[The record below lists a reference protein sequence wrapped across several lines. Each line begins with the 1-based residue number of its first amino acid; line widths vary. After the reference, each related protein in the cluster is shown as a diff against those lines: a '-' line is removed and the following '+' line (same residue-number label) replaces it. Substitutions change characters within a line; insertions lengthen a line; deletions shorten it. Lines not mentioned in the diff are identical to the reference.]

1 MRIDKNR
8 FPFPFFKSRIKF
20 TQLTSFTRQFSAMVG
35 ARIPLVYILDILSQQ
50 SENERLATILSQ
62 IKEDVQE
69 GKTLSESFGRYPEI
83 FSPFYRNMI
92 RVGEMT
98 GRLDYMLNRV
108 AVYLEKMN
116 ALRRKLIQA
125 LSYPGLVIFVAVGA
139 VTFLLTYVVP
149 TFAEMFRD
157 FDAELPAITLAL
169 MDISAFITDKLWLL
183 ILAAF
188 ALIIALKYYFAT
200 KQGRWFRDNIV
211 LRLPVSGTIVKKNYV
226 SRFSRTLSILLE
238 SGIPMLDALKVTL
251 DSIPNEI
258 VKQEIRQMT
267 YFAEK
272 GEMLTRSLKKS
283 KVFPPMVTQMITVG
297 EETAQLDRMLSKIAD
312 FYDDE
317 IEAALTNLSSV
328 LEPLIIILL
337 GVILGTILVA
347 LYMPL
352 FDLVNIVP
360 R

>member
-1 MRIDKNR
+1 
-8 FPFPFFKSRIKF
+8 
-20 TQLTSFTRQFSAMVG
+20 
-35 ARIPLVYILDILSQQ
+35 
-50 SENERLATILSQ
+50 
-62 IKEDVQE
+62 
-69 GKTLSESFGRYPEI
+69 
-83 FSPFYRNMI
+83 
-92 RVGEMT
+92 
-98 GRLDYMLNRV
+98 
-108 AVYLEKMN
+108 
-116 ALRRKLIQA
+116 
-125 LSYPGLVIFVAVGA
+125 
-139 VTFLLTYVVP
+139 
-149 TFAEMFRD
+149 
-157 FDAELPAITLAL
+157 
-169 MDISAFITDKLWLL
+169 
-183 ILAAF
+183 
-188 ALIIALKYYFAT
+188 
-200 KQGRWFRDNIV
+200 
-211 LRLPVSGTIVKKNYV
+211 
-226 SRFSRTLSILLE
+226 
-238 SGIPMLDALKVTL
+238 MLDALKVTL